1 MKNHNIKKVKA
12 LFSEVGLPKP
22 AGAGA
27 LVLISDGG
35 CKRCATIKFGYRIY
49 FQKQTNKYMCQ
60 VISQMDA
67 ETGGDFIRQ
76 YEVSN
81 SKDSMLYEIET
92 AILYHEYMCRRI
104 AWNKLTGYC

>member
-1 MKNHNIKKVKA
+1 
-12 LFSEVGLPKP
+12 
-22 AGAGA
+22 
-27 LVLISDGG
+27 
-35 CKRCATIKFGYRIY
+35 
-49 FQKQTNKYMCQ
+49 MCQ